1 MKMTI
6 SARQMTLRDSL
17 KDLAEK
23 KLAKYDRFFAEEAE
37 AQVTFSCRHDLE
49 TVEITILSNGTIF
62 RAEEGADTF
71 RTALDSAMDA
81 LDRQIRRHKTR
92 LEKRMRS
99 GAYAAIADE
108 AEMPEEEFRIRV
120 KTYPFKPMSPE
131 EAIMQMELLGHQ
143 FFVFVDQDDDS
154 TCVVYRRRD
163 GDYGMIRPGSGD

>member
-62 RAEEGADTF
+62 RAKEGADTF

-99 GAYAAIADE
+99 GA
-108 AEMPEEEFRIRV
+108 
-120 KTYPFKPMSPE
+120 
-131 EAIMQMELLGHQ
+131 
-143 FFVFVDQDDDS
+143 
-154 TCVVYRRRD
+154 
-163 GDYGMIRPGSGD
+163 